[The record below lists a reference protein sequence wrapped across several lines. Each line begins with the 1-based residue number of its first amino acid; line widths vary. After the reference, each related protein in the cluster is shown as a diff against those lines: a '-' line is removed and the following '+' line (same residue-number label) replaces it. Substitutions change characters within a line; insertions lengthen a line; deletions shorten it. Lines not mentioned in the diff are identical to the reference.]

1 MHRAT
6 VLLWV
11 YTVVA
16 FHAALIGGGA
26 VGAAAKILALVPAGV
41 HWIASPEGM
50 PMREPIRSG
59 RDLAWFSCV
68 KVPVSLSWL

>member
-41 HWIASPEGM
+41 HWIGPCGDLSVLAGIWPGSQVS
-50 PMREPIRSG
+50 RS
-59 RDLAWFSCV
+59 RFD
-68 KVPVSLSWL
+68 